1 MVMRTPLVTSR
12 HVPQRAFARFTEE
25 IGHARIHWA
34 QLVWPPPVCFYF
46 TPWFASTF
54 QDWSDYIWATSATSW
69 FLASPCFILNPL
81 HPTPRSQKS
90 GSGRSETVE
99 SRNPPKYIKI
109 HRAVVFLFPVS
120 RPLVALLQQPERPA
134 GKLLAM
140 FPRKGTTPDVYFKF
154 ETPLG
159 IGDPPLDRKKTEKND
174 IETMESVG
182 LSNTINTSICVSNAM
197 ASPHHFS
204 FSSWGTLTQVWQ
216 WRRVKF
222 GCWIQTQPSN
232 LLERSN
238 KVSQQSYGVSFF
250 LSLLDWLIDRL
261 IDWLIDWLL
270 ACYRLDISW

>member
-120 RPLVALLQQPERPA
+120 RPTRSLAATTWKTCRKTAGDCFRGKGRLLTFTSSL
-134 GKLLAM
+134 KL
-140 FPRKGTTPDVYFKF
+140 P
-154 ETPLG
+154 
-159 IGDPPLDRKKTEKND
+159 
-174 IETMESVG
+174 
-182 LSNTINTSICVSNAM
+182 
-197 ASPHHFS
+197 
-204 FSSWGTLTQVWQ
+204 WG
-216 WRRVKF
+216 
-222 GCWIQTQPSN
+222 
-232 LLERSN
+232 
-238 KVSQQSYGVSFF
+238 
-250 LSLLDWLIDRL
+250 
-261 IDWLIDWLL
+261 
-270 ACYRLDISW
+270 